1 MPTLSYVGGSVA
13 LAGLVVGSVTGISA
27 ISHKNDAKK
36 ACVNGNCPPSTWSD
50 LDSARSMATV
60 SSVGFVVG
68 AIGAVVAAG
77 AFLLDGD
84 DAELRERA
92 FVVSPDVDR
101 QSARLTFAGRF

>member
-1 MPTLSYVGGSVA
+1 VA

-27 ISHKNDAKK
+27 ISHKNAAKK
-36 ACVNGNCPPSTWSD
+36 ACVDSNCPPSTWSD

-60 SSVGFVVG
+60 STVGFVVG
-68 AIGAVVAAG
+68 AIGAVVGAG
-77 AFLLDGD
+77 AILLDGD
-84 DAELRERA
+84 DAAPSQRA